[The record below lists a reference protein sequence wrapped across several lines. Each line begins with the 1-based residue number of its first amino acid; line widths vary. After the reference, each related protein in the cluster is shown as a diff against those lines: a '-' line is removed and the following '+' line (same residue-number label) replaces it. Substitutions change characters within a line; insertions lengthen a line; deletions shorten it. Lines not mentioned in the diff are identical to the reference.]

1 MGMNK
6 ASIAKLTDLSLQQ
19 YSAIFV
25 LVDENTVKHCY
36 PKVLGLL
43 PQHRIIQ
50 THSGEEY
57 KTLQSCELI
66 WQQLTNANA
75 DRKAVL
81 INLGG
86 GVIGDMGGF
95 AAGCYKRGIS
105 FINIPTTLLAMVDAS
120 VGAKTGIDFKG
131 LKNQIGLFN
140 EPEQVLID
148 TSFLQTLPQRELS
161 SGFAEVL
168 KHYLIADAEA
178 FHAIAS
184 EAKNIEQFNWH
195 DVVPRNIAIKQTIVD
210 ADPLEN
216 GIRKALNFGH
226 TIGHAVESLMLQEG
240 NDKLL
245 HGEAI
250 AVGIVTESYISAS
263 LNLLGEEELA
273 LITETILRYYKL
285 PYIAEQHF
293 ADILKLIGNDKK
305 NAAKQN
311 CFSLLKGIGNYAID
325 NNVEDALII
334 EALKYY
340 NAKLA

>member
-1 MGMNK
+1 MQK
-6 ASIAKLTDLSLQQ
+6 ASIAKLSDLSLQA
-19 YSAIFV
+19 YSSVFI

-43 PQHRIIQ
+43 PQHHIIQ
-50 THSGEEY
+50 IHSGEEY
-57 KTLQSCELI
+57 KTLQTCELI
-66 WQQLTNANA
+66 WQQLTDANA

-148 TSFLQTLPQRELS
+148 TTFLQTLPQRELA

-178 FHAIAS
+178 FYAVS
-184 EAKNIEQFNWH
+184 SGAKDIEQFNWH
-195 DVVPRNIAIKQTIVD
+195 DVVPRNIAIKQRIVD

-216 GIRKALNFGH
+216 GVRKALNFGH
-226 TIGHAVESLMLQEG
+226 TIGHGVESLMLQDG
-240 NDKLL
+240 NQKLL

-250 AVGIVTESYISAS
+250 AVGMIAESYISAALS
-263 LNLLGEEELA
+263 LISEEELA
-273 LITETILRYYKL
+273 LITQTILRYYQL
-285 PYIAEQHF
+285 PYIAEQQH
-293 ADILKLIGNDKK
+293 AEILKLIGNDKK
-305 NAAKQN
+305 NSGKQN
-311 CFSLLKGIGNYAID
+311 RFSLLKGIGNFSID
-325 NNVEDALII
+325 NYVEEALII
-334 EALKYY
+334 EALNYY